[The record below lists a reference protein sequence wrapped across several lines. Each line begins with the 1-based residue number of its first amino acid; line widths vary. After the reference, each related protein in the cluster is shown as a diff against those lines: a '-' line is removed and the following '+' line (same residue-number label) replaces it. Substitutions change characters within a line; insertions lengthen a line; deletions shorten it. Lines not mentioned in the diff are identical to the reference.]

1 MRVLVTGGT
10 GFIGSAVV
18 RRLRARG
25 DEVVVLARRPGS
37 GAAAALAATGAKIVA
52 GDLLETGACRAAVD
66 GCGAVVH
73 CAGRPGPATRS
84 LLTRLHVDATRSV
97 IEAARAG
104 GVRRVV
110 NIASQAVLFG
120 GEDLI
125 NASDATPYPARYI
138 DPYSETKAAGERLAL
153 AASGIGGLEVL
164 SLRPAVVWGRGDRT
178 VLPIMLKLAR
188 GLGIP
193 ACGPGTNIEAT
204 THIENLADAVLL
216 ALDGPGGTGGAG
228 VAGKAYLVLD
238 GFRVTW
244 REFLGRTVEAA
255 GVRAKFMTVPR
266 AVAEPAAWALDRVA
280 GGLGLPVP
288 LAYFGVRTALTS
300 REFNA
305 TGARDELGY
314 VPRVGWED
322 GLADLGRWVESVG
335 GWRGVVKAA
344 K

>member
-1 MRVLVTGGT
+1 VRVLVTGGT

-37 GAAAALAATGAKIVA
+37 RAAAALAAVGAKIVA
-52 GDLLETGACRAAVD
+52 GDLLEAGACRAAAD
-66 GCGAVVH
+66 GCSAVVH
-73 CAGRPGPATRS
+73 CAGRPGPATKS

-97 IEAARAG
+97 IAAARAG

-125 NASDATPYPARYI
+125 NASDATPYPAKYI
-138 DPYSETKAAGERLAL
+138 DPYSETKAAGERIAL
-153 AASGIGGLEVL
+153 AAHGIGGLEVV

-216 ALDGPGGTGGAG
+216 ALDGPGG
-228 VAGKAYLVLD
+228 VGKAYLVLD

-244 REFLGRTVEAA
+244 REFLKRTVEAA

-266 AVAEPAAWALDRVA
+266 AVAEPAAWALDRLA

-305 TGARDELGY
+305 TGARDEFGY

-322 GLADLGRWVESVG
+322 GLADLSRWVESVG
-335 GWRGVVKAA
+335 GWRGVVNAA